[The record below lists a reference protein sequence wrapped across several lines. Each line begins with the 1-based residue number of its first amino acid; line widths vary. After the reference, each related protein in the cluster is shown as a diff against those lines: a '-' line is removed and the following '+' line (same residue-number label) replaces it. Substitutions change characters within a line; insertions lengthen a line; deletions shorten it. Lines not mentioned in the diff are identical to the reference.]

1 MKKILYI
8 RRNPDRKA
16 DGTATYCNA
25 LYGMFANDADCRA
38 LPIQNYSVWNIP
50 LLKYI
55 YKPKH
60 IKEAIKDADIIHING
75 YTALGT
81 IQALIYSKLQHKEVV
96 YIAHWHPF
104 QFLRHPNL
112 ARIVFNVIF
121 KPTIR
126 ICAEKVITINNED
139 TAYFSGFCKN
149 VFQIRHWQTPSE
161 TTISNTAKQADMI
174 LFVGR
179 IDDPVKNFQMLMNLP
194 SGKFDIHCIGR
205 GETTLRSDMTQHI
218 NISKEELTLL
228 YRKASLVVIPSKYE
242 AFSYVALEAL
252 SNGTP
257 VVMSDRVRI
266 ADYLENQSGYSVFK
280 YNDTDDF
287 IHKVT
292 QTIGSKVDTVAIN
305 RIFSIDSIKDIYK
318 KMYLCTIKEK
328 S

>member
-25 LYGMFANDADCRA
+25 LFGMFADDADCKA
-38 LPIQNYSVWNIP
+38 LPIENYPTWNIP

-60 IKEAIKDADIIHING
+60 LKEAIKAADIIHING
-75 YTALGT
+75 YTAFGT

-104 QFLRHPNL
+104 QFLSHPHL
-112 ARIVFNVIF
+112 ARTVFNVIF

-126 ICAEKVITINNED
+126 YCAEKVVTINNED

-149 VFQIRHWQTPSE
+149 VFQIRHWLTPTE
-161 TTISNTAKQADMI
+161 TTVGNTEKQTDMI

-179 IDDPVKNFQMLMNLP
+179 IDDPVKNFQILWNLP
-194 SGKFDIHCIGR
+194 FGKFDIHCVGR
-205 GETTLRSDMTQHI
+205 GETILRADMTQHT
-218 NISKEELTLL
+218 NISEEELTEL

-242 AFSYVALEAL
+242 AFSYVALEAM

-257 VVMSDRVRI
+257 IVMSDRVRI
-266 ADYLENQSGYSVFK
+266 ADYLENQPGYSVFRF
-280 YNDTDDF
+280 NDTEDF
-287 IHKVT
+287 INKVN
-292 QTIGSKVDTVAIN
+292 QTIGSKVDTEAIN
-305 RIFSIDSIKDIYK
+305 CIFSIDSIKDIYK